1 MSDITILLL
10 IIVGAVVLFVTNR
23 VPVVATA
30 VGVALALFFTGI
42 LSIEEAVSGFGDPTV
57 IFIASLFIV
66 SGALEATGVTAWAGQ
81 WLINTAG
88 TDNPMRL
95 KILMMLLVAG
105 LTALISVNGAVAALL
120 PVVVV
125 LAVRTGTASGQLL
138 IPLVFAAHAGSMLAL
153 SGTPVNVLVSDA
165 LMATSGQGFGYFEFA
180 LAGIPLL
187 AGGMAILLFLGPK
200 LLPHSSGANLPP
212 DFSAHARTLVEHYRL
227 TDGLIRLRLREES
240 ALIGTATDAIGSH
253 PAAGL
258 TMVAIDRGDGAV
270 ELKSGGE
277 TLRAGDALVV
287 RGSAEAAV
295 GWASEVG
302 LAIIEDVEP
311 DGVKSSIFNRNS
323 GLAEVMVPPRSAL
336 VGRQVHA
343 GMTNR
348 SGDLVVLAVTR
359 AHEELPPGPITLQQ
373 GDTLLLQGTW
383 DALERRLGSP
393 EVVVVNDPDTVRRQ
407 AVPLGLGAKGAIA
420 ALLLMVAL
428 LVSGV
433 VPTSVAGMVA
443 AMVILVTGILS
454 VDQAYRAINWTTV
467 ILVGAMTPL
476 SLAMFQTGAADL
488 LAESLIRQVGD
499 ADPRM
504 LLVALFLITA
514 VLGQIISNMA
524 TALIMIPVAVMAS
537 AQLGIPADTV
547 LMSLTI
553 AAAAAFLTPIATPV
567 NLMVLEPGGYKFTDY
582 WKLGAVMML
591 WFFIIAV
598 FWVPFVWGI

>member
-1 MSDITILLL
+1 
-10 IIVGAVVLFVTNR
+10 
-23 VPVVATA
+23 
-30 VGVALALFFTGI
+30 ALALFFTGI

-81 WLINTAG
+81 WLIKTAG
-88 TDNPMRL
+88 TGNPLRL
-95 KILMMLLVAG
+95 KVLMMLLVAG

-165 LMATSGQGFGYFEFA
+165 LMTADGRNFGFFEFA
-180 LAGIPLL
+180 LAGVPLL

-200 LLPHSSGANLPP
+200 LLPQSNGANLPP

-227 TDGLIRLRLREES
+227 TDGLIRLRLRPDS
-240 ALIGTATDAIGSH
+240 GLIGTPTDAIGHH
-253 PAAGL
+253 PADGL
-258 TMVAIDRGDGAV
+258 TMVAVERGNGAV

-277 TLRAGDALVV
+277 VLAAGDAVIV
-287 RGSAEAAV
+287 RGTAEAAV
-295 GWASEVG
+295 GWASEAG
-302 LAIIEDVEP
+302 LAIIEDLAA
-311 DGVKSSIFNRNS
+311 DGVKGAIFNRNS
-323 GLAEVMVPPRSAL
+323 GLAEVMIPPRSAMI
-336 VGRQVHA
+336 GRQVHA
-343 GMTNR
+343 GMTNEA
-348 SGDLVVLAVTR
+348 GDLVVLAMTR
-359 AHEELPPGPITLQQ
+359 AQEELPPGPVTLQQ

-383 DALERRLGSP
+383 EALERRLAAP
-393 EVVVVNDPDTVRRQ
+393 EVVTVNEPDVVRRQ
-407 AVPLGLGAKGAIA
+407 AVPLGLGAKGAIG
-420 ALLLMVAL
+420 ALLLMVLL
-428 LVSGV
+428 LVTGV
-433 VPTSVAGMVA
+433 VPPSVAGMVA
-443 AMVILVTGILS
+443 ATVILVTGILS

-488 LAESLIRQVGD
+488 LAETLIRQVGD
-499 ADPRM
+499 ADPRL
-504 LLVALFLITA
+504 LLVVLFLITA

-524 TALIMIPVAVMAS
+524 TALIMIPVAVTAS

-553 AAAAAFLTPIATPV
+553 AAAASFLTPIATPV
-567 NLMVLEPGGYKFTDY
+567 NLMVLEPGGYRFTDY
-582 WKLGAVMML
+582 WKLGLVMMI

-598 FWVPFVWGI
+598 FWVPLVWGI

>member
-1 MSDITILLL
+1 MSDITIMLL
-10 IIVGAVVLFVTNR
+10 IIAAAVVLFVTNR
-23 VPVVATA
+23 VPVVVTA

-57 IFIASLFIV
+57 IFIASLFVV

-88 TDNPMRL
+88 TGNPMRL
-95 KILMMLLVAG
+95 KVLMMLLVAG

-138 IPLVFAAHAGSMLAL
+138 MPLVFAAHAGSMLAL

-165 LMATSGQGFGYFEFA
+165 LMAADGRGFGYFEFA

-187 AGGMAILLFLGPK
+187 AGGMLILLFLGPK

-212 DFSAHARTLVEHYRL
+212 DFSAHAKTLVEHYRL
-227 TDGLIRLRLREES
+227 TDGLIRLRLRNDS
-240 ALIGTATDAIGSH
+240 PLVGTASDAIGTH
-253 PAAGL
+253 PADGL
-258 TMVAIDRGDGAV
+258 TMVAIERGNGAF
-270 ELKSGGE
+270 ELRSGGE
-277 TLRAGDALVV
+277 RLAAGDALVV

-295 GWASEVG
+295 GWATEAG

-311 DGVKSSIFNRNS
+311 EGVKGAIFNRNS

-343 GMTNR
+343 GMTNEK
-348 SGDLVVLAVTR
+348 GDLVVLAITR
-359 AHEELPPGPITLQQ
+359 AQQELPPGPVTLQQ

-383 DALERRLGSP
+383 EALERRLGTP

-407 AVPLGLGAKGAIA
+407 AVPLGLGAKGAIG

-428 LVSGV
+428 LVTGV

-443 AMVILVTGILS
+443 AMVILVTGILT
-454 VDQAYRAINWTTV
+454 VEQAYRAINWTTV

-488 LAESLIRQVGD
+488 LADTLIRSVGD
-499 ADPRM
+499 ADPRL
-504 LLVALFLITA
+504 LLVGLFIITA
-514 VLGQIISNMA
+514 ALGQIISNMA
-524 TALIMIPVAVMAS
+524 TALIMIPIGVIAAG
-537 AQLGIPADTV
+537 QLGIPADTV

-582 WKLGAVMML
+582 WKLGGVMMI
-591 WFFIIAV
+591 WFFIVAV